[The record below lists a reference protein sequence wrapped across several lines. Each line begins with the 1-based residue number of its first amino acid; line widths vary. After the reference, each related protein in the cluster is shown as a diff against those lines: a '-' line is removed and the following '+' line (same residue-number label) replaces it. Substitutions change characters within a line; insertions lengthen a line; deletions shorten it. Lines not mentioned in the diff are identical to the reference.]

1 VFAYQQPSILA
12 AMSQPPRYE
21 KAHEA
26 SNIISAIKAT
36 KIISKLDLRTRRSV
50 SAA

>member
-1 VFAYQQPSILA
+1 
-12 AMSQPPRYE
+12 MSRQAGKSCYFEKNLPRYE

-36 KIISKLDLRTRRSV
+36 KIIAKLDLRTRRSV